1 MIIDSHAHVVL
12 GKADYEKMAKL
23 AGSRNNP
30 KMGTKLPADEISRPV
45 AEGLIAKMDE
55 VGTDV
60 QFISPRPY
68 LQMHSLSPRDVPL
81 FWTRYCNDLIHQ
93 HCQMFPDRLKAVAG
107 LPQYRDTSPANCV
120 EELERCVEDLGFI
133 GCILNPDPMEGDGVP
148 PPGLG
153 DPFWYPLYEKL
164 VELDVPALIHSAGC
178 CHPRESYTLK
188 FINEGSVAVMSLLQ
202 SDVFKDF
209 PTLKIVISHG
219 GGAIPYQIGRF
230 RAGAWRRGREFDEE
244 LRQLYFDTCLYSE
257 EGLELLFKI
266 VGPDNCMFGTERPG
280 TGSVKSPHWGHDL
293 DDLKP
298 VIERIDFLSAE
309 DKAKIFEGTAR
320 KVYTKAFG

>member
-30 KMGTKLPADEISRPV
+30 KMATKLPADEVSRPV
-45 AEGLIAKMDE
+45 AEGLVAKMDE

-68 LQMHSLSPRDVPL
+68 LQMHSLSPRAVPL

-107 LPQYRDTSPANCV
+107 LPQYRDASPENCV
-120 EELERCVEDLGFI
+120 EELERCVKELGFI

-153 DPFWYPLYEKL
+153 DPFWYPIYEKL

-209 PTLKIVISHG
+209 PTLKIVCSHG
-219 GGAIPYQIGRF
+219 GGAIPYQFGRF
-230 RAGAWRRGREFDEE
+230 AAGAIRGGGDFRDR
-244 LRQLYFDTCLYSE
+244 LRNLYYDTVLYTQDAI
-257 EGLELLFKI
+257 ELLVKT
-266 VGPDNCMFGTERPG
+266 VGADRCLFGSECPG
-280 TGSVKSPHWGHDL
+280 TGSVIDPKTDRPL
-293 DDLKP
+293 DDVGSYIEAIEFLKP
-298 VIERIDFLSAE
+298 A
-309 DKAKIFEGTAR
+309 DKKLIFEDNAR
-320 KVYTKAFG
+320 RLFGLKAQ